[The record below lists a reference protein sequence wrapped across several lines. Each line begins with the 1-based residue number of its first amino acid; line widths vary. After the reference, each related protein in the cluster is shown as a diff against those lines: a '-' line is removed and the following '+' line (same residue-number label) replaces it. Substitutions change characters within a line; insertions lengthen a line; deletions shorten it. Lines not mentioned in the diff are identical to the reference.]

1 MKKILTIFLRNNYWI
16 DNWINEGSGWITES
30 MDGEYVNVSIHSPLS
45 ESSYVKLNDQLKNSK
60 NIWSVLKTKLASIF
74 FGAIL
79 DIYIY

>member
-1 MKKILTIFLRNNYWI
+1 
-16 DNWINEGSGWITES
+16 

-45 ESSYVKLNDQLKNSK
+45 ESSYVKLYDQLKNSK